1 MRSGAMLAT
10 GDVDAIC
17 YACTCTLNSVR
28 KDRDEALGRDYCK
41 YYEDDK
47 ASAGLWFLVG
57 TLIVVLLNQALKFAV
72 IFTTP
77 FAKAHTMSL
86 QMLATTTRCAF
97 CRKFQ
102 LCSGYHNWSGS
113 RED

>member
-1 MRSGAMLAT
+1 MTT

-17 YACTCTLNSVR
+17 YACTFALNSIR
-28 KDRDEALGRDYCK
+28 KDRDEALGPDYCK
-41 YYEDDK
+41 HYEDDK
-47 ASAGLWFLVG
+47 ASGMLWFLVG

-86 QMLATTTRCAF
+86 EMLATTTRCAF
-97 CRKFQ
+97 TDIFQ
-102 LCSGYHNWSGS
+102 LCSGYHNCSAS